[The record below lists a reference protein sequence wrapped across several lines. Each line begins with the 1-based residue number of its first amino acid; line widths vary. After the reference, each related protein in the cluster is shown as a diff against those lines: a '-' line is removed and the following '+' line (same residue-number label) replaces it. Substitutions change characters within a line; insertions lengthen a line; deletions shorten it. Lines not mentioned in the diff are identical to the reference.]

1 MLVTEGAASPKQNC
15 IGGAFLLMSAL
26 VCREDMAED
35 LVVGL
40 FFVIG
45 GFAIILVRI
54 PRLIRTDRSD
64 QRLIRRY

>member
-1 MLVTEGAASPKQNC
+1 
-15 IGGAFLLMSAL
+15 MSAL